1 MNPIQGLLQPLSWIN
16 ERVLKFGRAL
26 GIVAIAVMVAVTI
39 LQVICRYGFNNAL
52 AWPDEAARFCML
64 WMTALMAPTAFRR
77 GGFVAIDIL
86 PALLPATPLR
96 VLQLVLL
103 TLSMLVLLVAL
114 RIGWN
119 EVWGLGGRFA
129 SASLFIP
136 VSWDFSQ
143 WYRVPRLWMMLSIP
157 VGLVLLI
164 AVNLELILRCL
175 AQLLGARDLPPIPAG
190 DGMDSGIRGVD

>member
-16 ERVLKFGRAL
+16 ERALKFGRAL

-103 TLSMLVLLVAL
+103 ILSMLVLLVAL

>member
-16 ERVLKFGRAL
+16 ERALKFGRAL

-96 VLQLVLL
+96 VLQLILL
-103 TLSMLVLLVAL
+103 ILSMLVLLVAL

>member
-16 ERVLKFGRAL
+16 ERALKFGRAL

-64 WMTALMAPTAFRR
+64 WMTGLMAPTAFRR

-103 TLSMLVLLVAL
+103 ILSMLVLLVAL